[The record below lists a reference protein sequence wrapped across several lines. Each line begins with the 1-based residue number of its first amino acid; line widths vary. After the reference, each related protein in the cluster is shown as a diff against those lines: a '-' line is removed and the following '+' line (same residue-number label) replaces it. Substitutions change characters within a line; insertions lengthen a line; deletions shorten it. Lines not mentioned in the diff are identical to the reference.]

1 MDPSEALKRTIAK
14 SLRAA
19 CSPHRVEV
27 RLQSAGGA
35 HVGGEVISTRFDKL
49 KPSERQDL
57 IWKRLGADLSPHD
70 ATRISF
76 IVAVTPREREAL
88 EAAG

>member
-1 MDPSEALKRTIAK
+1 MDRSEALKRKVAK

-19 CSPHRVEV
+19 CSPHQVQV
-27 RLQSAGGA
+27 RLEAAGGA

-57 IWKRLGADLSPHD
+57 IWKRLGTDLSPHD
-70 ATRISF
+70 ATLISF

-88 EAAG
+88 AASG